1 MVHALLLV
9 VKPLPTSQ
17 CMLTISALLQRAGAA
32 AQFVEDLTLLEASRG
47 LAQALHR
54 RSGMGTPDSLP
65 AVVSGQLGDVAAFGR
80 LVVQLYRQ
88 RVLLEAPDNSRC
100 ASTCIFLSFSTAQ
113 QGAQPASLRQLVG
126 GHPALLC
133 PCDLIKGMA
142 YCDVLA
148 EAAWPPIHQCFFAV
162 ARWQSPLSIAQQRE
176 HSLPA

>member
-1 MVHALLLV
+1 MVHALLV
-9 VKPLPTSQ
+9 PVKPLPTSQ

-32 AQFVEDLTLLEASRG
+32 VQFVEDLTLLEASRG

-113 QGAQPASLRQLVG
+113 QGAQPASLR
-126 GHPALLC
+126 
-133 PCDLIKGMA
+133 
-142 YCDVLA
+142 
-148 EAAWPPIHQCFFAV
+148 PPIHQCFYAV
-162 ARWQSPLSIAQQRE
+162 ARWQSPLSIAEQRE